1 MQAISAPAFD
11 FNIRVMLFSS
21 APMAALRALD
31 VPGVTVCDIVSD
43 ARSLPERIAR
53 MQPHVL
59 VLGSAACHPAA
70 LCESILRANPS
81 CPPRVL
87 ACFDTDAPLDL
98 PSVSDL
104 PACVRNMMCLPYGRL
119 AAPSIPDRLSCAER
133 LLDALGM
140 PRTLRGYAAIAY
152 GAALLSAFPPPAPP
166 AHGWL
171 YPLLA
176 QRAQCSE
183 GAVERRIRSAVEST
197 WLRGS
202 LQSQSALF
210 GLSISPERGK
220 PTNAELLCRLAVCV
234 CERLYTS

>member
-1 MQAISAPAFD
+1 MQTISAPVFD

-59 VLGSAACHPAA
+59 VLESAACHPAA
-70 LCESILRANPS
+70 LCESVLRANPA

-87 ACFDTDAPLDL
+87 ACFDTDAPIDL

-104 PACVRNMMCLPYGRL
+104 PACVRNVMCLPYGRL

-152 GAALLSAFPPPAPP
+152 GAGFIPCWRS
-166 AHGWL
+166 
-171 YPLLA
+171 
-176 QRAQCSE
+176 
-183 GAVERRIRSAVEST
+183 VRSAA
-197 WLRGS
+197 R
-202 LQSQSALF
+202 A
-210 GLSISPERGK
+210 R
-220 PTNAELLCRLAVCV
+220 
-234 CERLYTS
+234 

>member
-1 MQAISAPAFD
+1 MQTISAPAFD

-31 VPGVTVCDIVSD
+31 VPGVMVCDIVSD

-59 VLGSAACHPAA
+59 VLESAAAIQPPC
-70 LCESILRANPS
+70 ANPS
-81 CPPRVL
+81 C
-87 ACFDTDAPLDL
+87 API
-98 PSVSDL
+98 L
-104 PACVRNMMCLPYGRL
+104 PARRACWPALIQTLRSICPAFLICPPTCANVMCLPYGRL

-166 AHGWL
+166 HMAGFIPCW
-171 YPLLA
+171 
-176 QRAQCSE
+176 RS
-183 GAVERRIRSAVEST
+183 VRSAA
-197 WLRGS
+197 R
-202 LQSQSALF
+202 A
-210 GLSISPERGK
+210 R
-220 PTNAELLCRLAVCV
+220 
-234 CERLYTS
+234 